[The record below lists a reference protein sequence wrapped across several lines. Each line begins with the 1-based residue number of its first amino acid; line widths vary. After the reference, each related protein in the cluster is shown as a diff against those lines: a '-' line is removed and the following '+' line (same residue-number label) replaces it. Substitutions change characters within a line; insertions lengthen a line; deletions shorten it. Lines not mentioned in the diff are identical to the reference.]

1 MGTLSPSTSQRSRLP
16 EASKALATG
25 PSSPELFEESWPSS
39 SGTPSPP
46 STAEGQMSAS
56 PPPIVTDS
64 GDSVV
69 AKYINRF
76 RQAQPTSREERQSAG
91 PTPADFWWLRPESSD
106 PGSQLAAAGA
116 SEPEGRPY
124 TAALTHAKMAS
135 ASKAKAV
142 APLQEIKQSLNTWN
156 SSLLDLET
164 LSLQSRAARLLK
176 RSKASVSST
185 SSLSPSD
192 GGSSSFPVSSD
203 GLSPFSMTF
212 TPDSIK
218 DPDLTAQATPAP
230 APIPTPAPSSSQAP
244 LRPEDDILYQWRQR
258 RKLEQARRSQG
269 DGTWVLPQTTA
280 LTTSVPSPICPQPS
294 PPAVETLG
302 SLGTQ
307 SNSIP
312 LWGSVVPP
320 GLQEAFRMERPP
332 IPPGFSPHI
341 FWGPSPHGFFWA
353 PQPSP
358 WISLGVIPPT
368 LPASTPAPP
377 ASAPA
382 PPASAPAT
390 LASNPAPPASTPA
403 PHASTPTTPAA
414 PQGPPTPAP
423 SSPEELE
430 KQSSKPRRSRAQ
442 RRESSGR
449 VMAADEHEGPGPQL
463 RGALGQVVMA
473 RLFPDSLE
481 DTPPRFEGPPPH
493 EAEPRKAK
501 ATHPMTPR
509 SEVTAHLSES
519 SDRSKAVSR
528 NAKTMLPLAGSEP
541 RKDKDTPL
549 AEVKRLQPKILPPP
563 AEVVAACVKA
573 PPPPFEARSLEVVAT
588 PSPDAGHAPSEDL
601 LSQAARLLQAA
612 EDSDGSE
619 FQDDPILQV
628 LRIQRMALRQ
638 QKRKVDAQIARL
650 LGHPEDPE
658 SRSPPA
664 SSPPRVPK
672 AAAEEGRS
680 LS

>member
-1 MGTLSPSTSQRSRLP
+1 TLSPSRSQRSRLP

-46 STAEGQMSAS
+46 STTEGQMRAS
-56 PPPIVTDS
+56 PPPTVTDS

-91 PTPADFWWLRPESSD
+91 PTPADFWWLRPESSA
-106 PGSQLAAAGA
+106 PASQLAAAGA
-116 SEPEGRPY
+116 SEPEGRPN
-124 TAALTHAKMAS
+124 TAVLTHAKMAS

-218 DPDLTAQATPAP
+218 DPDLKAQATPAP
-230 APIPTPAPSSSQAP
+230 VPIPTPAPASSQAP

-269 DGTWVLPQTTA
+269 DGTWVLPQTPA

-294 PPAVETLG
+294 PPAAETLG

-377 ASAPA
+377 AS
-382 PPASAPAT
+382 T
-390 LASNPAPPASTPA
+390 PAPPASTPA
-403 PHASTPTTPAA
+403 PPASAPAPRASTPTTPAA
-414 PQGPPTPAP
+414 PQEPPIPAP

-430 KQSSKPRRSRAQ
+430 KQTSKPRRRRAQ

-463 RGALGQVVMA
+463 RGVLGQVVTA

-481 DTPPRFEGPPPH
+481 DTPPRLEGPPPH

-501 ATHPMTPR
+501 ATHALTPR
-509 SEVTAHLSES
+509 SEVTALVSES
-519 SDRSKAVSR
+519 PGRSKAGSR
-528 NAKTMLPLAGSEP
+528 NAKTLLPLAGSVL

-549 AEVKRLQPKILPPP
+549 AEVKCLQPKILPPP
-563 AEVVAACVKA
+563 AEVVATCVKT
-573 PPPPFEARSLEVVAT
+573 PPPPFGAGSLEVVAT
-588 PSPDAGHAPSEDL
+588 PSPSAGHAPSEDL

-628 LRIQRMALRQ
+628 LRIQRTALRR
-638 QKRKVDAQIARL
+638 QKRKVDTQIACL

-658 SRSPPA
+658 SWSPPVRSPP
-664 SSPPRVPK
+664 RIPK